1 MQVEHDKQRHKEKRF
16 YQRLKLRE
24 NVNKLGCDVYNLASV
39 RTKCEKRMKLFL
51 LVCLAPTL
59 THTQRHTVQD
69 NPPTA

>member
-39 RTKCEKRMKLFL
+39 RTKCEKRMK
-51 LVCLAPTL
+51 
-59 THTQRHTVQD
+59 
-69 NPPTA
+69 